1 MSNSIKVF
9 VLEGESKEDTIV
21 KMMTNCFFG
30 GKNQNIIIN
39 LSVAQNI
46 YMLYQT
52 LKQYDFEIDFIEL
65 LRSEVSNAEEA
76 LRGIKRQQI
85 DQIYMFF
92 DFDPQQNNLPKNLN
106 YQEVLREM
114 LVFFNDETDQG
125 KLYISYPM
133 SEAIYD
139 IKIDM
144 CQAHTNCLY
153 AADALSVYKY
163 NTGERNTVA
172 GVHLYYSMWEKVLNT
187 FILRVRCLF
196 DFDVLNYDEYSL
208 NISPKNIFYKELEL
222 LNNKNQVFI
231 LSAFPEFLLDYH
243 KVGFWNKHFKKKHYS
258 FITCQK
264 GRL

>member
-30 GKNQNIIIN
+30 EKNQNIIIN

-92 DFDPQQNNLPKNLN
+92 DFDPQQNNLPK
-106 YQEVLREM
+106 
-114 LVFFNDETDQG
+114 
-125 KLYISYPM
+125 
-133 SEAIYD
+133 IY
-139 IKIDM
+139 
-144 CQAHTNCLY
+144 
-153 AADALSVYKY
+153 
-163 NTGERNTVA
+163 
-172 GVHLYYSMWEKVLNT
+172 
-187 FILRVRCLF
+187 
-196 DFDVLNYDEYSL
+196 
-208 NISPKNIFYKELEL
+208 
-222 LNNKNQVFI
+222 
-231 LSAFPEFLLDYH
+231 
-243 KVGFWNKHFKKKHYS
+243 
-258 FITCQK
+258 
-264 GRL
+264 